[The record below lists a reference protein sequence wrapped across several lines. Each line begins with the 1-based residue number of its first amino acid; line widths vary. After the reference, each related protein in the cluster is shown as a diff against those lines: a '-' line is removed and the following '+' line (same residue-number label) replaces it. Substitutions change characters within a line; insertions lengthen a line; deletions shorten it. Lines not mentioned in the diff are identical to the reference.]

1 MFETK
6 KQTNRK
12 EKTHF
17 LYVFAQRRSAA
28 AVQKAL
34 EKSNSKLGTKE
45 DVNREKLRAV
55 NIMKS
60 YSTSTAKK

>member
-1 MFETK
+1 MK
-6 KQTNRK
+6 QKSKQTGK
-12 EKTHF
+12 KKTHF

-34 EKSNSKLGTKE
+34 ENSNSKLGTKE
-45 DVNREKLRAV
+45 VVNREKLRAV